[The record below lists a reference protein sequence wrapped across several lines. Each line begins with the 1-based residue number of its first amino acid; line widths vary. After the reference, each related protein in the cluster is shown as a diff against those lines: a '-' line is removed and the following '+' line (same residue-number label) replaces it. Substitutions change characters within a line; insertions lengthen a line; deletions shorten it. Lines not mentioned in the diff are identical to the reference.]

1 MAPETG
7 DTFGQITPA
16 GKSGTGT
23 GVPTWEVGYLT
34 PKEAFIGLVQTRKA
48 NPTWLLQQTKNAP
61 VTGNR
66 NAGGQ
71 EWELRDTGKGER
83 SMVLN
88 HRGTTVVLSGSAQLD
103 EFSVLAAAVVKS
115 LDSNPAVT
123 VSPSP
128 APSRKVGAVATYLT
142 PALAW
147 RRLREGNERFVNGE
161 SSHPNQDASRRSSLV
176 ENQHPFAVIFGCS
189 DSRLAAE
196 IIFDLGLGDA
206 FVVRTAGQVIDDA
219 VLGSLEYSI
228 SVLGVP
234 LIVVLGHDSC
244 GAVSA
249 TKSAVETGQMP
260 VGFMRDLVERI
271 TPSVLTSLRNGET
284 EVNDMVVEHVK
295 QTSQRLVDSSRV
307 ISDSIETGRAAVIG
321 LAYSSRR
328 AGRTSFPE
336 SASSKPAGAPGR
348 GPVASVHGFRCGP

>member
-1 MAPETG
+1 
-7 DTFGQITPA
+7 
-16 GKSGTGT
+16 
-23 GVPTWEVGYLT
+23 
-34 PKEAFIGLVQTRKA
+34 
-48 NPTWLLQQTKNAP
+48 
-61 VTGNR
+61 VT
-66 NAGGQ
+66 
-71 EWELRDTGKGER
+71 
-83 SMVLN
+83 
-88 HRGTTVVLSGSAQLD
+88 
-103 EFSVLAAAVVKS
+103 
-115 LDSNPAVT
+115 
-123 VSPSP
+123 
-128 APSRKVGAVATYLT
+128 TYLT

-161 SSHPNQDASRRSSLV
+161 TSHPNQDASRRSSLV

-196 IIFDLGLGDA
+196 IIFDVGLGDV

-228 SVLGVP
+228 GVLGVP

-260 VGFMRDLVERI
+260 TGFIRDLVERI
-271 TPSVLTSLRNGET
+271 TPSVLTSLRNNET

-307 ISDSIETGRAAVIG
+307 ISDAIQEGRSAVIG
-321 LAYSSRR
+321 LSYSLAEGHAKLVS
-328 AGRTSFPE
+328 GIGE
-336 SASSKPAGAPGR
+336 L
-348 GPVASVHGFRCGP
+348 